1 MSIRIT
7 SNIDIFDEEEE
18 DTKQQNGELPDEPEV
33 FTKTPEEEKPFVRFR
48 RVARAVKLL
57 IQVCEACRSL
67 LEESISQ
74 ESLYAL
80 QSNYAALASGEKA
93 RRAFV
98 TYVPNDTTHELE
110 QITFDLGEYMRHKT
124 AEDYLTDE
132 IRGIL
137 KQRPGTRTEDQIVE
151 VVKCLKSICKP
162 FNEYPLSIQKQIV
175 QCSFYDKYRKKRV
188 IIKKGFAP
196 DGIYFVLSGGLG
208 EDEAEG
214 RKQPVEYTAGQKF
227 GEEELICGSSRR
239 ATILTRNDVEILFL
253 HRFDY
258 RVIFNMSADSY
269 NPKNLEICKNDAVF
283 KHFPMQKLLD
293 NPGTW
298 SALKYKYGRLIVK
311 DSNDIEWIYVIKSGE
326 ARVLKHLEPGKV
338 DVKARRKKI
347 QQQMEEQSTYH
358 KKKKILDFIAD
369 GNGRKSCY
377 APSNYRPSSI
387 RRSTIPTDPT
397 SPHRNCHTELHHDP
411 KIRSQSA
418 MPGHVRAQ
426 SAYPSRRQ
434 ITRPMTT
441 DIPTRHLDNPDDTE
455 DQKNDTDDKENKDVN
470 IMVVIEET
478 DVKSNASTDRSDKP
492 SSEKSDS
499 SLRSKSRRTSSRFEK
514 EKDER
519 EMSLPPFVQIETLHP
534 GHTFGLRSCLEHDE
548 RGPSVSLVSGDCE
561 VLAINKKFF
570 MKHCDDALIS
580 LIRLKAK
587 PFPSETELVDRLD
600 ANMQW
605 EEFKQETLK
614 DFLKHRVRVSR

>member
-7 SNIDIFDEEEE
+7 STVDFFDDDEEV
-18 DTKQQNGELPDEPEV
+18 QPEV
-33 FTKTPEEEKPFVRFR
+33 EEISQPDVEDEEPIDEKPFTRFR

-57 IQVCEACRSL
+57 IQVCHVCKSL
-67 LEESISQ
+67 LEDSVSQ
-74 ESLYAL
+74 EAWFAL
-80 QSNYAALASGEKA
+80 VDNIAAAAALTSDKKKG
-93 RRAFV
+93 RAFV
-98 TYVPNDTTHELE
+98 TYVPNENRELE
-110 QITFDLGEYMRHKT
+110 QLCFDVAEYMRHKK

-132 IRGIL
+132 IRGIMR
-137 KQRPGTRTEDQIVE
+137 QRPGTRTDDQIVE
-151 VVKCLKSICKP
+151 VVRCMKNISKA
-162 FNEYPLSIQKQIV
+162 FNEYPLAIQKQIC
-175 QCSFYDKYRKKRV
+175 QRAFYDQYRRNRV
-188 IIKKGFAP
+188 ILRRGLAP
-196 DGIYFVLSGGLG
+196 DGIYFLLSGELV
-208 EDEAEG
+208 EKPEG
-214 RKQPVEYTAGQKF
+214 RKQPEEIEAGQKF
-227 GEEELICGSSRR
+227 GEEDLICGSSRR
-239 ATILTRNDVEILFL
+239 ATVLSKDEVEILYL

-258 RVIFNMSADSY
+258 RKIFNMSEDNY
-269 NPKNLEICKNDAVF
+269 DPKNLEICKNDAVF
-283 KHFPMQKLLD
+283 QHFPMQKLLD

-326 ARVLKHLEPGKV
+326 ARVLKHLEPGRV

-377 APSNYRPSSI
+377 APSNYTPSSL
-387 RRSTIPTDPT
+387 RRSTLSDPS
-397 SPHRNCHTELHHDP
+397 SPHRNCHDDHHADLR
-411 KIRSQSA
+411 IRSLSA
-418 MPGHVRAQ
+418 VPPRQKTFTSHGRR
-426 SAYPSRRQ
+426 PSRPV
-434 ITRPMTT
+434 TVNAP
-441 DIPTRHLDNPDDTE
+441 RHVEEESGTKDVE
-455 DQKNDTDDKENKDVN
+455 DKENKDVN
-470 IMVVIEET
+470 IVVTINDEDEEQL
-478 DVKSNASTDRSDKP
+478 STDRSEQDIGLD
-492 SSEKSDS
+492 SD
-499 SLRSKSRRTSSRFEK
+499 RSYSKASRWKGKKIE
-514 EKDER
+514 EEG
-519 EMSLPPFVQIETLHP
+519 MALPPFVQVETLHP

-587 PFPSETELVDRLD
+587 PFPSQTELVDRLD

-614 DFLKHRVRVSR
+614 DFLRHRVRVTR